1 MTAPTAK
8 SLRLTLA
15 GARLILDAAVAKAA
29 EMGVPQCVAVVDAG
43 GHLLAFNRM
52 DGALWMSFDSAL
64 AKARTS
70 ATTGKPTGGMPPG
83 VDDKLAMATRGQ
95 RINLPGGLPI
105 IVDGCILGGIGIG
118 SGTGEEDRQVAT
130 AGIAAL
136 EGTARFD

>member
-1 MTAPTAK
+1 MTEATTP

-29 EMGVPQCVAVVDAG
+29 AMGVPQCVAVVDPG

-52 DGALWMSFDSAL
+52 DGALWMSFDSAQ

-70 ATTGKPTGGMPPG
+70 ASTGKPTGLMPPG

-105 IVDGCILGGIGIG
+105 IVDGCVLGGIGIG
-118 SGTGEEDRQVAT
+118 SGTGEEDRQVAC
-130 AGIAAL
+130 AGVAAL
-136 EGTARFD
+136 AGATRFD